1 MTVWIVTAHPFPLHS
16 LQPELGPLPV
26 TWPYL
31 QLLVMQRTQLPNEAL
46 VVLQRLSL
54 FLAHGSI
61 ELLLLNVLSRKKQ
74 ITVTTSLEGFPNPNK
89 YLYIVVQG
97 CGVCCLGLVL
107 FPL

>member
-1 MTVWIVTAHPFPLHS
+1 MTAHPFPLRS
-16 LQPELGPLPV
+16 LQPELGPLPG

-31 QLLVMQRTQLPNEAL
+31 QLLVMQQTQLLSEAL

-54 FLAHGSI
+54 LLAHRSI
-61 ELLLLNVLSRKKQ
+61 ELLLLNVLRHKKQ
-74 ITVTTSLEGFPNPNK
+74 ITVTTPLEGFLDPNK